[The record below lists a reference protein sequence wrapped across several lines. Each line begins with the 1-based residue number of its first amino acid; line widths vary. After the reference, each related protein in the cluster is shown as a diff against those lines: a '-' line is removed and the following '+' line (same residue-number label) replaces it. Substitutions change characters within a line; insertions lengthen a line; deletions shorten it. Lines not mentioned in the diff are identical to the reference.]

1 LYLYCE
7 FLFWNTG
14 IGWVHGLLVCCRALT
29 GLQVLQILEYEHH
42 FDRADIYIE
51 PPADCGE
58 SEEDSADEDA
68 GGDVNNLSGHQLS
81 SGVSAVITSEGVKQI
96 LDESDIDVSQDD
108 SNGDE
113 QSRPPSPPPPAIATI
128 QTTIRKRKK
137 CDMTVEDSGDSDG
150 VLTVQ
155 PKPAAAV
162 QRKWKKADLSVT
174 WDPANIPSRS
184 LSCSADPVNL
194 FEIFFD
200 DEVCSFLA
208 QMTEEYAHN
217 THGCHDFSVD
227 VADMRCFIAILLLSG
242 YVDVPRWRMLWEVG
256 SETYNPAVAQAMR
269 RNRFDTIK
277 HYLHCSDNSQLT
289 PGDKF
294 AKVRPLMSML
304 NERFLNVAQL
314 EEHLCV
320 DESMVP
326 YYGRHGAKQFLKGK
340 PIRFGYKFWCLCTRL
355 GYVIQCEPYQGA
367 GYMTYDKDLGLG
379 ASVVLDIVSELPQ
392 GCGFKLFGDRFFSS
406 LKLVDQLKKKG
417 IGYTGTVM
425 SNRVERC
432 PLSSSKEMTKKPRGS
447 YDYLLD
453 TTTDT
458 LVVVWN
464 DSCPVHLVSNVY
476 GVNPVQACTRWIST
490 TKKKESISQPS
501 VVHMYNKYMG
511 GVDRMDQNVGN
522 YRVGIRSKKWWWP
535 VFVFCLD
542 TSLHN
547 AWQLYRTTTEGKAEG
562 FDYLQFRRKVVQAYF
577 TKYGKGDTA
586 KGRPR
591 SSKPLESRVPNA
603 ARFDQTLHWIVPAK
617 QNRCAVC
624 RKNTTKKCEKCGVNL
639 HDACFRDFHT
649 K

>member
-1 LYLYCE
+1 
-7 FLFWNTG
+7 
-14 IGWVHGLLVCCRALT
+14 
-29 GLQVLQILEYEHH
+29 
-42 FDRADIYIE
+42 
-51 PPADCGE
+51 
-58 SEEDSADEDA
+58 
-68 GGDVNNLSGHQLS
+68 
-81 SGVSAVITSEGVKQI
+81 
-96 LDESDIDVSQDD
+96 
-108 SNGDE
+108 
-113 QSRPPSPPPPAIATI
+113 
-128 QTTIRKRKK
+128 
-137 CDMTVEDSGDSDG
+137 MTVEDSGDSDG

-547 AWQLYRTTTEGKAEG
+547 AWQAGSCTVRPLRGRLKVLTTFSFVEKWCRHTS
-562 FDYLQFRRKVVQAYF
+562 RS
-577 TKYGKGDTA
+577 TA
-586 KGRPR
+586 KEIQQRDGLEAANHWRVEYQMLLGLTRRRTGLFLRNRTDVLSVGKTRPR
-591 SSKPLESRVPNA
+591 SVRSVVSISMMRASETS
-603 ARFDQTLHWIVPAK
+603 TLSEW
-617 QNRCAVC
+617 
-624 RKNTTKKCEKCGVNL
+624 
-639 HDACFRDFHT
+639 
-649 K
+649 